1 MPKNYEEQIEKL
13 KAQRQKIERRLNTLE
28 QKAIDKGHKRDTRRK
43 IIVGGA
49 VLAEMQTDADF
60 ANAIQGLLARHVKR
74 PNDREAIADLLQ
86 ANSRS
91 AVSPDGLSDGG

>member
-1 MPKNYEEQIEKL
+1 MPKNYGEQIEKL

-49 VLAEMQTDADF
+49 VLAKMQIDPEFADLV
-60 ANAIQGLLARHVKR
+60 QGLLARYVER
-74 PNDREAIADLLQ
+74 PNDRADIVDLLQ
-86 ANSRS
+86 SDSQS
-91 AVSPDGLSDGG
+91 ATPEDGLSDGG

>member
-1 MPKNYEEQIEKL
+1 MPKDYGEQIEKL

-28 QKAIDKGHKRDTRRK
+28 QKAIDKGHKRDVRRK

-49 VLAEMQTDADF
+49 VLAEMQIDAGF
-60 ANAIQGLLARHVKR
+60 ANLVQGLFARHVGR

-86 ANSRS
+86 ADSQS
-91 AVSPDGLSDGG
+91 AVSPDGLSDAG